1 MFLPWKGRMARWFAP
16 VAVTNLDSPDS
27 EMVYYVMLRAVDRF
41 YNEYNRYPGFFEDQ
55 LETDISKLKVRVARC
70 WLCSFWQGRP
80 CSLLPGTSN
89 LRSTPGQR
97 ARTTTLCDIN
107 NDLPSNH

>member
-1 MFLPWKGRMARWFAP
+1 MARWSAP

-70 WLCSFWQGRP
+70 WLCFSQAPVISAVPRGSVLGP
-80 CSLLPGTSN
+80 LLFVTYIMTSHQTIR
-89 LRSTPGQR
+89 LF
-97 ARTTTLCDIN
+97 L
-107 NDLPSNH
+107 